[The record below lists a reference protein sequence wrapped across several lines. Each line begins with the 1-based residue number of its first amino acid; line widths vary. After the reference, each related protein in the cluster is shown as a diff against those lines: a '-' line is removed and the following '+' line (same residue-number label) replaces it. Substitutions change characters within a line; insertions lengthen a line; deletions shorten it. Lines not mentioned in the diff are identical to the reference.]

1 VTIVDEQLGRW
12 NRAWA
17 LAPYPL
23 LAIAAAASLLGA
35 HPWTYRL
42 VTLTVA
48 AAFAGWHWWF
58 VLAHPEWPE
67 RRSWLNVGYF
77 TGVLALSTVLMLR
90 SDAFQLLVPACYVL
104 AFVALPGRLAYAGVV
119 AANLP
124 GLVVTGFDLD
134 GALISVGVATPLAA
148 LFGAMI
154 RTMEREAVR
163 RRRLNDELLAVNAEN
178 ARLARATGIAD
189 ERARLAR
196 EIHDTVAQGL
206 TGIIT
211 QLEAVAEVPPEIRG
225 RWDTARALART
236 SLDEVRR
243 SIEALRPG
251 PLEGARLSEA
261 ISHTV
266 TTWSSMYG
274 IPARYT
280 MTGTPVPVH
289 SEVEVTLLRAVQE
302 TLSNIRR
309 HARASRAHVTLSY
322 MEDVVVLDVHDDGVG
337 FTAVANAPSPPTGA
351 TVIGS
356 VDPPATAAVSGS
368 GDPPATAT
376 VSELGRP
383 PATAAGTEPGR
394 PLATAAVAGSGD
406 QPGTAAVGESGGP
419 QVTGGFGLT
428 ALRQRVG
435 ALAGSV
441 EVESSPGGGTAISV
455 TVPLIGAGS

>member
-23 LAIAAAASLLGA
+23 LAVAAAASLLGA

-124 GLVVTGFDLD
+124 GLVVTGFDVD

-178 ARLARATGIAD
+178 ARLARDTGIAD

-322 MEDVVVLDVHDDGVG
+322 MEDVVVLDVHDDGAG
-337 FTAVANAPSPPTGA
+337 FTAVAPAPSPPTDA
-351 TVIGS
+351 TVTGS
-356 VDPPATAAVSGS
+356 GDPPATAAVS
-368 GDPPATAT
+368 
-376 VSELGRP
+376 EL
-383 PATAAGTEPGR
+383 GR
-394 PLATAAVAGSGD
+394 PLATATAAVIGSGD
-406 QPGTAAVGESGGP
+406 PPGTAAVGESGGP
-419 QVTGGFGLT
+419 PVTGGFGLT
-428 ALRQRVG
+428 ALRQRVD